1 MDFQGRVFTVFKIDL
16 YYNLQTSKG
25 FKIITV
31 LAKTI
36 SEHIAALPTF
46 QNVNNL
52 CRLSI
57 CLGIV
62 TVKIVQMTKNY
73 F

>member
-1 MDFQGRVFTVFKIDL
+1 MDFQGHVFTVFKIDL

-46 QNVNNL
+46 Q
-52 CRLSI
+52 
-57 CLGIV
+57 
-62 TVKIVQMTKNY
+62 IVQMTKNY